1 MDNIII
7 EGFIGSGKGAA
18 GRAVGKAMDLEVV
31 DLDRKVSDR
40 LKMSVADIYEKFG
53 EVYFRAMETLVLKE
67 MSEDKEAKRRVIV
80 LGSGVAMM
88 PQNEKYLK
96 ELGHVYYLRLTKET
110 LRKRIRERSR
120 AHRWISS
127 DSWDEQVAAIFK
139 ERGPAYMKT
148 ADVVVDADGLR
159 PEEIA
164 LLIKSYETGQTPIPE
179 KK

>member
-18 GRAVGKAMDLEVV
+18 GRAVGKAMNLEVV
-31 DLDRKVSDR
+31 DLDRRVSDR

-53 EVYFRAMETLVLKE
+53 EVYFRAMETL
-67 MSEDKEAKRRVIV
+67 I
-80 LGSGVAMM
+80 
-88 PQNEKYLK
+88 LK

-110 LRKRIRERSR
+110 LRKRLRERR
-120 AHRWISS
+120 KAHRWIND
-127 DSWDEQVAAIFK
+127 DSWDEQVEAIFK

-148 ADVVVDADGLR
+148 ADVVIDADGLR
-159 PEEIA
+159 SEEIA